1 VAELALELAGEDG
14 ERLPVEVQA
23 LEDDRGA
30 GFELGQDPVDVG
42 RRRERLRAPG
52 DVDGVVVEPDLRA
65 LLDETERGIA
75 DSRRADEPL
84 DVGFGQEGGEAP
96 RLLPGD
102 DERLLL
108 PVAAKE
114 LLGRD
119 RVDRAG

>member
-30 GFELGQDPVDVG
+30 RFELGQDPVDVG
-42 RRRERLRAPG
+42 RRREGLGAPG
-52 DVDGVVVEPDLRA
+52 NVDGVVVEPDLRA
-65 LLDETERGIA
+65 LLDETERRIA

-84 DVGFGQEGGEAP
+84 NIGFGQEAVEAP
-96 RLLPGD
+96 RLRPGD

-108 PVAAKE
+108 PVAAE
-114 LLGRD
+114 EVLGR
-119 RVDRAG
+119 

>member
-1 VAELALELAGEDG
+1 M
-14 ERLPVEVQA
+14 QA

-30 GFELGQDPVDVG
+30 GFELGHDSVDLGRPREG
-42 RRRERLRAPG
+42 RRPPG

-65 LLDETERGIA
+65 LLDETEGGEA

-84 DVGFGQEGGEAP
+84 DVRLGEERVEAA

-108 PVAAKE
+108 PVPAQE
-114 LLGRD
+114 LFGGN
-119 RVDRAG
+119 RVDTPS